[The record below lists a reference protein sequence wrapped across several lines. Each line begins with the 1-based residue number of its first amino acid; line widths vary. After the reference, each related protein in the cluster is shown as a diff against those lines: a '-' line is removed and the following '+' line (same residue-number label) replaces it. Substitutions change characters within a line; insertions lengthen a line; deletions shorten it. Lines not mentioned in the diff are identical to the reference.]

1 MPPFELPD
9 GRLTVREQRYHALRI
24 VYFAAQRR
32 AGSRRILRLVAAVS
46 LLAWWVARRPFRVA
60 VYGESMRPTLDPGD
74 FLIAT
79 RSRRVVRGSLVLVD
93 HPRRPGYEM
102 VKRVAALPGEEA
114 GPGKLGPTEFWL
126 LGDNGDRSTD
136 SRQFGPVDRSAVRG
150 VIAWRYWPLSR
161 AGRVG

>member
-1 MPPFELPD
+1 MHSETN
-9 GRLTVREQRYHALRI
+9 RH
-24 VYFAAQRR
+24 RR
-32 AGSRRILRLVAAVS
+32 SRRLFRLLAAAAV
-46 LLAWWVARRPFRVA
+46 LAWWVPRRPFRVA
-60 VYGESMRPTLDPGD
+60 VDGESMRPTLEPGD
-74 FLIAT
+74 FVIAT
-79 RSRRVVRGSLVLVD
+79 RPRRVVRGSLVLVE

-114 GPGKLGPTEFWL
+114 GPFLLGPAEFWL

-150 VIAWRYWPLSR
+150 IIAWRYWPLSR